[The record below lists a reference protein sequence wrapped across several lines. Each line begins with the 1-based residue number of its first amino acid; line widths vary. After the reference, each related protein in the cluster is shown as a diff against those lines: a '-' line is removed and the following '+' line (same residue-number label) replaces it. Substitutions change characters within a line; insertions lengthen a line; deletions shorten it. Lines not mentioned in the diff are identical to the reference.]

1 MTRLIYLSARQEMPR
16 RHYARSLARS
26 LFLRVL
32 PTITR
37 SRHWLSS
44 DVNYFAAF
52 AETPTR
58 RRRSRRRTTRDLV
71 CRGNKRDIKK
81 ASRREDEESSF
92 PSSLPLEA

>member
-1 MTRLIYLSARQEMPR
+1 MTRLIYLSARREMPR
-16 RHYARSLARS
+16 RHYARS

-58 RRRSRRRTTRDLV
+58 RRQSRRRTTRDLA
-71 CRGNKRDIKK
+71 CRGNKRDNVKK
-81 ASRREDEESSF
+81 ASRHFRQWKHD
-92 PSSLPLEA
+92 LM